1 MSELRTNGTVEK
13 SKEDQGDTAVLVHR
27 KNVLSKLD
35 PQPTQTK
42 SLSVTGSVPLG
53 PRPLALAWQLVS

>member
-1 MSELRTNGTVEK
+1 MSELRTNRTVEK
-13 SKEDQGDTAVLVHR
+13 SEDKGDTAVLVHR

-35 PQPTQTK
+35 PRPTQTK

-53 PRPLALAWQLVS
+53 PGPLALAWQLVS